1 MKQGSRHILS
11 LLLAFFL
18 ALVTLYLSAEAMSEG
33 IEPITPAILPPT
45 PTAIPLP
52 TPTPTPTPTPCSG
65 LPGAFAPLDPLIAAR
80 MERGRSPR
88 DDFPPLL
95 QGRLLVTLYG
105 TPLGRGLG
113 ILGTASATETVR
125 MAEEQAAAYRDLLT
139 DTEVIPGF
147 HMVVVIA
154 DAYPG
159 EDGDYNHRVPP
170 ALVQQWID
178 VARAHGLW
186 VVLDVQT
193 GHSPITRELSY
204 VEPFLLE
211 HDVHLAVDPEFMMS
225 ETLRIPGERIGFMDG
240 GTLNFVQ
247 HWLAGVA
254 RRSGERKLL
263 IIHQFDDRM
272 FAGKAAIRDEP
283 LVELVWDADG
293 FGPPAGKIDDYLQY
307 AAEPGF
313 EYGGIKLFYDYDHP
327 LMRPAD
333 VLRLR
338 PRPAYVTYQ

>member
-1 MKQGSRHILS
+1 MKSFLQRALTLVFAAGLAALT
-11 LLLAFFL
+11 LLL
-18 ALVTLYLSAEAMSEG
+18 SEWAVQPV
-33 IEPITPAILPPT
+33 EQAVLPPM
-45 PTAIPLP
+45 PTATPMP
-52 TPTPTPTPTPCSG
+52 TPTPTPTPTPCPG

-80 MERGRSPR
+80 MERGQPPR
-88 DDFPPLL
+88 GDFPPLL
-95 QGRLLVTLYG
+95 EGRLLVTLYG

-139 DTEVIPGF
+139 GTEVIPGF

-170 ALVQQWID
+170 ALVQRWID
-178 VARAHGLW
+178 VARAHGFW
-186 VVLDVQT
+186 IVLDVQT

-211 HDVHLAVDPEFMMS
+211 HEVHLAVDPEFMMS
-225 ETLRIPGERIGFMDG
+225 ETTRIPGERIGFMDG
-240 GTLNFVQ
+240 ETLNLIQ

-272 FAGKAAIRDEP
+272 FAGKAVIRDEP

-293 FGPPAGKIDDYLQY
+293 FGPPRGKIGDYLQY

-327 LMRPAD
+327 LMTPAD